1 MTGLISFVIRTL
13 NQWISPDPGAKHVQ
27 SAENS
32 LYQNIW
38 HIYAMLLEQGKS
50 FIRVYDIGLW
60 QRTDRFWSDNLPD
73 EHLNWPSV
81 KEGNDFTGMCLST
94 RGEVTSHT
102 SWDISH
108 GREYPLWT
116 GHTHPTHSGIPPWT
130 YPPPCTYPPSLDILT
145 PASDIRWSSLENC
158 SGLFTWGPT
167 SSPTVLTCSGGH
179 RIGIPTGMLSC

>member
-13 NQWISPDPGAKHVQ
+13 NQRISPDPGAKHVQ

-94 RGEVTSHT
+94 RGEVTLHT
-102 SWDISH
+102 SWDISQ

-130 YPPPCTYPPSLDILT
+130 YPPLVHTHPPGYTYLCQWHQVVIT
-145 PASDIRWSSLENC
+145 GE
-158 SGLFTWGPT
+158 LFRLVHLRTYLLPH
-167 SSPTVLTCSGGH
+167 S
-179 RIGIPTGMLSC
+179 IDM